1 MDSVVLSIPEPLRTG
16 DATALE
22 RFLLRQPGVH
32 HAEVNPVSGA
42 LTVHYDDSRLSRQ
55 RLQQLVRECGY
66 HCAGRVVP
74 HHLCPPDGEATATPH
89 VHVPADQHAVR
100 PMPAGRAVHEHLA
113 TPTEMEHMAH
123 EMGHAPGMSMEAMVA
138 DMRRRFFAA
147 FLLAIPVT
155 LYSPMAMELW
165 DLRLPVPFGMD
176 RGLFLFLLTTPAV
189 LYSGQV
195 FFVGAYRAL
204 KNRVLNMAVLVSLS
218 VLAAYVFSVGTTFF
232 FKGEVFYE
240 AAVVLLAFVL
250 FGHWMEMRARSR
262 ASAAIEKLLN
272 LAPPKASVIR
282 DGQEVEIPT
291 AEVRVDDLVVI
302 RRGDKIPVDGVV
314 VEGESNVD
322 ESMLTG
328 ESLPVPKRPGDVVVG
343 ASINKTGTL
352 KFRATRVGADTALA
366 QIVKLVQQAQTSKA
380 PAQRMADRAAQW
392 LVAAAVVFGVLT
404 FVGWYVWPGSA
415 SLVFALTLA
424 ITVVV
429 IACPDALGLAIPT
442 AIMVG
447 TGLGAERGILF
458 KNATALEQTAG
469 LQAVIFDK
477 TGTLTKGEPAVV
489 EVALIGEGT
498 GNPSGDRAR
507 VAERDLL
514 RLAAAVEQ
522 GSEHPLAEAILKRAR
537 ETGIEVPP
545 AEEFEAV
552 PGQGA
557 RARVEG
563 HEVLVGN
570 LKLLEQRGVDASS
583 VAALTERARQ
593 LQGAGRT
600 VVYVA
605 VDGRAAGVMAIADAI
620 RDTAREAVRRL
631 REMGIEV
638 AMLTGD
644 NRATAERIA
653 GELGIETV
661 FAEVLPAQKADQVR
675 EVQAQGRRVAMVGDG
690 INDAPALA
698 QADVGIAI
706 GAGTDV
712 AVETADVV
720 LMRSDP
726 MDVATAIA
734 ISRATVNKMRQNL
747 YWAAGYNAGAF
758 PLAAGVFYPS
768 FGLLL
773 RPEIA
778 ALLMSGSSLLV
789 AINALLLRR
798 ARLPSPAPLQAS
810 GT

>member
-1 MDSVVLSIPEPLRTG
+1 
-16 DATALE
+16 
-22 RFLLRQPGVH
+22 
-32 HAEVNPVSGA
+32 
-42 LTVHYDDSRLSRQ
+42 
-55 RLQQLVRECGY
+55 QQLVRECGY

-74 HHLCPPDGEATATPH
+74 HHLCPPDGWATATPARHAPDHHAHHGGYAAAPH
-89 VHVPADQHAVR
+89 VHAPAHEEAVR
-100 PMPAGRAVHEHLA
+100 PVPAGHAVHEHLS

-138 DMRRRFFAA
+138 DMRRRFFVA

-155 LYSPMAMELW
+155 LYSPMVIETW
-165 DLRLPVPFGMD
+165 GLRLPVPFGLD
-176 RGLFLFLLTTPAV
+176 RSLFLFLLATPAV

-218 VLAAYVFSVGTTFF
+218 VLAAYLFSVGTTFF

-272 LAPPKASVIR
+272 LAPPKARVIR
-282 DGQEVEIPT
+282 DGEEVEVPT

-302 RRGDKIPVDGVV
+302 RPGDKIPVDGVV
-314 VEGESNVD
+314 TEGESNVD

-328 ESLPVPKRPGDVVVG
+328 ESLPVPKKPGDVVVG

-404 FVGWYVWPGSA
+404 FVGWYVWPGNA

-469 LQAVIFDK
+469 LQTVIFDK

-489 EVALIGEGT
+489 EVA
-498 GNPSGDRAR
+498 
-507 VAERDLL
+507 VAADASAAQQELL

-522 GSEHPLAEAILKRAR
+522 GSEHPLALAVLKRAR
-537 ETGIEVPP
+537 EAGVEVPP
-545 AEEFEAV
+545 AEGFEAI
-552 PGQGA
+552 PGHGA

-570 LKLLEQRGVDASS
+570 LKLLRERGVNRASIE
-583 VAALTERARQ
+583 ALAERARE

-600 VVYVA
+600 AVYVA
-605 VDGRAAGVMAIADAI
+605 VDGRAGGVLAIADVI
-620 RDTAREAVRRL
+620 RETAKEGVRRL
-631 REMGIEV
+631 REMGVEV

-653 GELGIETV
+653 RELGIETV
-661 FAEVLPAQKADQVR
+661 FAEVLPAQKADQVKQ
-675 EVQAQGRRVAMVGDG
+675 VQARGRRVAMVGDG

-698 QADVGIAI
+698 QADVGTAI

-734 ISRATVNKMRQNL
+734 ISRATVDKMRQNL

-758 PLAAGVFYPS
+758 PLAAGVLYPS

-778 ALLMSGSSLLV
+778 ALLMSGSSFLV
-789 AINALLLRR
+789 ALNALLLRR
-798 ARLPSPAPLQAS
+798 ARLPATVRAAS
-810 GT
+810 A

>member
-1 MDSVVLSIPEPLRTG
+1 MATVVLSIPEPLRSG

-22 RFLLRQPGVH
+22 RLLSRQAGVH
-32 HAEVNPVSGA
+32 HAALNPISGA
-42 LTVHYDDSRLSRQ
+42 LTVHYDESQISPQ
-55 RLQQLVRECGY
+55 RLRQLVRECGY
-66 HCAGRVVP
+66 HCAGRAVP
-74 HHLCPPDGEATATPH
+74 HHLCPPEDGTHGGHAHGSH
-89 VHVPADQHAVR
+89 VHHAQVQPLPAIARHPAGDRAVR
-100 PMPAGRAVHEHLA
+100 PVPAGHAAHEHLS
-113 TPTEMEHMAH
+113 TPAEMEHMAH

-138 DMRRRFFAA
+138 DMRRRFWVA
-147 FLLAIPVT
+147 FLLAIPVV
-155 LYSPMAMELW
+155 LYSPMTMELW
-165 DLRLPVPFGMD
+165 GLTLPTPFGMD
-176 RGLFLFLLTTPAV
+176 RNLLLFLLTTPAV
-189 LYSGQV
+189 VYSGQV

-218 VLAAYVFSVGTTFF
+218 VLAAYVFSVAATFF
-232 FKGEVFYE
+232 IEAEVFYE

-262 ASAAIEKLLN
+262 ASAAIQKLLN
-272 LAPPKASVIR
+272 LAPPKARVIR
-282 DGQEVEIPT
+282 NGQEVEIPT
-291 AEVRVDDLVVI
+291 AEVQVGDIVVI
-302 RRGDKIPVDGVV
+302 RPGDKIPVDGVV
-314 VEGESNVD
+314 IEGESSID

-328 ESLPVPKRPGDVVVG
+328 ESLPVAKKPGDVVVG

-366 QIVKLVQQAQTSKA
+366 QIVQLVQQAQTSKA
-380 PAQRMADRAAQW
+380 PAQRLADRAAQW
-392 LVAAAVVFGVLT
+392 LVAAAVVFGLLT
-404 FVGWYVWPGSA
+404 FLGWYVWPGNA
-415 SLVFALTLA
+415 PLVFALTLA

-442 AIMVG
+442 AVMVG

-458 KNATALEQTAG
+458 KNATALEQAAG
-469 LQAVIFDK
+469 LQTVIFDK

-489 EVALIGEGT
+489 EVAVAGDLVGGEQ
-498 GNPSGDRAR
+498 
-507 VAERDLL
+507 ELL

-522 GSEHPLAEAILKRAR
+522 GSEHPLAQAVLRRAKDVGVELPRAEGFEAI
-537 ETGIEVPP
+537 
-545 AEEFEAV
+545 
-552 PGQGA
+552 PGHGA
-557 RARVEG
+557 RALVDG

-570 LKLLEQRGVDASS
+570 RKLMRDRGIDPTTIE
-583 VAALTERARQ
+583 ALQERASAM
-593 LQGAGRT
+593 QGAGRT

-605 VDGRAAGVMAIADAI
+605 VDGRLAGVLAIADVI
-620 RDTAREAVRRL
+620 RETAKEAVRRL
-631 REMGIEV
+631 RKMGIEV

-653 GELGIETV
+653 RELGIETV
-661 FAEVLPAQKADQVR
+661 FAEVLPAQKAEQVKR
-675 EVQAQGRRVAMVGDG
+675 VQAQGKRVAMVGDG
-690 INDAPALA
+690 VNDAPALA

-734 ISRATVNKMRQNL
+734 ISRATVRKMRQNL
-747 YWAAGYNAGAF
+747 YWAAGYNAGTF

-768 FGLLL
+768 LGLLL

-789 AINALLLRR
+789 ALNALLLKR
-798 ARLPSPAPLQAS
+798 ARLEPA
-810 GT
+810 